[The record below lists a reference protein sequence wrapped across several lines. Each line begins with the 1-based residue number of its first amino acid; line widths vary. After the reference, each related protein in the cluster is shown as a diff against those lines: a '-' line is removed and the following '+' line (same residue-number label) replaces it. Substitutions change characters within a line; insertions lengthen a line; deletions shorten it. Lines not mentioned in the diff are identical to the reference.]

1 MALLTENRKKQKEDP
16 PSESSQEE
24 SDAEGSQED
33 GSDVEGNAGWADS
46 ILKVLKTT
54 KPETQNKT
62 VLARA
67 KNSQGSVRSQKAKSA
82 KKPEYDFEIEKGEVK
97 DEDKD
102 EDEDDEE
109 DVKPESSALDAQLTK
124 QQRKNVPLQLRV
136 KPSYRDMERER
147 TLRKVATRGVVQF
160 FNAVRIQQKDLQQ
173 QLEDAGPL
181 DSRQDAVLNNINK
194 RKFLDVLMS
203 GKRAKSTAIDNAVKK
218 EEDDSDEDDEE
229 DEDQTGLSSKGK
241 KKSEWNVL
249 REDFMTNKKIKHW
262 DEEDEEDSDQQNQN
276 DDAEDSDEEDN

>member
-1 MALLTENRKKQKEDP
+1 MALLTEKRPKKKSAPAADSSPEELDP
-16 PSESSQEE
+16 
-24 SDAEGSQED
+24 EGSQNS
-33 GSDVEGNAGWADS
+33 GSGSEAEGNAGWADS

-67 KNSQGSVRSQKAKSA
+67 KSSQAAVRFQKSAAA
-82 KKPEYDFEIEKGEVK
+82 KKPGFDFEIEKTEVK
-97 DEDKD
+97 EEDDDD
-102 EDEDDEE
+102 EDE
-109 DVKPESSALDAQLTK
+109 KPEASALDATLTK

-136 KPSYRDMERER
+136 KPSFRDLERER

-218 EEDDSDEDDEE
+218 EEQETDEDDDE
-229 DEDQTGLSSKGK
+229 DEGSTGK

-262 DEEDEEDSDQQNQN
+262 DEESDDDEKGNNDAADDSDDDDEED
-276 DDAEDSDEEDN
+276 

>member
-1 MALLTENRKKQKEDP
+1 MALLTEKRVKKTPAPASD
-16 PSESSQEE
+16 SSPEE
-24 SDAEGSQED
+24 SDTEGSQNS
-33 GSDVEGNAGWADS
+33 GSEAEGNAGWADS

-54 KPETQNKT
+54 KPETENKT

-67 KNSQGSVRSQKAKSA
+67 KHSQAAVRLEKAAA
-82 KKPEYDFEIEKGEVK
+82 KNRPGFDFEIEKAEGE
-97 DEDKD
+97 EG
-102 EDEDDEE
+102 EDDDDNDE
-109 DVKPESSALDAQLTK
+109 KPQASALDATLTK

-136 KPSYRDMERER
+136 KPSFRDMERER

-173 QLEDAGPL
+173 QLEEAGPL

-203 GKRAKSTAIDNAVKK
+203 GKRAKSTPVDNAVKK
-218 EEDDSDEDDEE
+218 EEQETDDDDDDDDE
-229 DEDQTGLSSKGK
+229 GSSGK
-241 KKSEWNVL
+241 KKSEWSVL

-262 DEEDEEDSDQQNQN
+262 DEEDDEEGHNDEADDSD
-276 DDAEDSDEEDN
+276 DDDGEE

>member
-1 MALLTENRKKQKEDP
+1 MALLTEKRPTKTTAPAADNSPEE
-16 PSESSQEE
+16 SES
-24 SDAEGSQED
+24 EGSQNS
-33 GSDVEGNAGWADS
+33 GSEAEGNAGWADS

-54 KPETQNKT
+54 KPVTQNKT

-67 KNSQGSVRSQKAKSA
+67 KSSQAAVRPQKNAA
-82 KKPEYDFEIEKGEVK
+82 TKKPEFDFEIEKTEHVK
-97 DEDKD
+97 EEEDDDND
-102 EDEDDEE
+102 EDE
-109 DVKPESSALDAQLTK
+109 KPEASALDATLTK

-136 KPSYRDMERER
+136 KPSYRDLERER

-218 EEDDSDEDDEE
+218 EEQETDEDEE
-229 DEDQTGLSSKGK
+229 DEGTSGK

-262 DEEDEEDSDQQNQN
+262 DEEDDDEEGNNDGADDSD
-276 DDAEDSDEEDN
+276 DDDGED

>member
-1 MALLTENRKKQKEDP
+1 MALLTEKRAKKTP
-16 PSESSQEE
+16 APANNSSQEE
-24 SDAEGSQED
+24 SESDGGQNSTSDA
-33 GSDVEGNAGWADS
+33 EGNAGWADS

-67 KNSQGSVRSQKAKSA
+67 KNSQAAVRFQKAAAA
-82 KKPEYDFEIEKGEVK
+82 KKPGFDFEIEKTDVK
-97 DEDKD
+97 EEDEEDDD
-102 EDEDDEE
+102 EDE
-109 DVKPESSALDAQLTK
+109 KPEVSALDATLTK

-136 KPSYRDMERER
+136 KPSFRDMERER

-203 GKRAKSTAIDNAVKK
+203 GKRAKSTAIDNSVKK
-218 EEDDSDEDDEE
+218 EEQETDDDD
-229 DEDQTGLSSKGK
+229 DDDGSSGK
-241 KKSEWNVL
+241 KKPEWSVL

-262 DEEDEEDSDQQNQN
+262 DEEDDEEVNNDEADDSD
-276 DDAEDSDEEDN
+276 DDED

>member
-1 MALLTENRKKQKEDP
+1 MALLTEKRVKKTSAPAAD
-16 PSESSQEE
+16 SSAGE
-24 SDAEGSQED
+24 SDSEAAQSSGNEA
-33 GSDVEGNAGWADS
+33 EGNAGWADS

-67 KNSQGSVRSQKAKSA
+67 KNSQAAVRFQKAAAS
-82 KKPEYDFEIEKGEVK
+82 KKPGFDFEIEKTEVK
-97 DEDKD
+97 DEDDESDD
-102 EDEDDEE
+102 EDE
-109 DVKPESSALDAQLTK
+109 KPEVSALDATLTK

-136 KPSYRDMERER
+136 KPSFRDMERER

-173 QLEDAGPL
+173 QLEEAGPL

-203 GKRAKSTAIDNAVKK
+203 GKRAKSTAVDNAVKK
-218 EEDDSDEDDEE
+218 EEQETDDDDEDE
-229 DEDQTGLSSKGK
+229 GSSGK
-241 KKSEWNVL
+241 KKSEWSVL

-262 DEEDEEDSDQQNQN
+262 DEEDDDEEGNNDEADDSD
-276 DDAEDSDEEDN
+276 DDDEGDD